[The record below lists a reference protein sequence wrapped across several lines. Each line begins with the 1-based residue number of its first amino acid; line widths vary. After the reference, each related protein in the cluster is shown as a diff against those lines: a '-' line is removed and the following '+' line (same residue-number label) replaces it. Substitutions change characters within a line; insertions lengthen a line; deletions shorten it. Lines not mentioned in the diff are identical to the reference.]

1 MLAHHLQ
8 VMTESVHL
16 HCQLLMLDNN
26 KPLLH
31 HRPTNAEEL
40 RQLTMAFDITLSLN
54 SNSY

>member
-26 KPLLH
+26 EPLLH
-31 HRPTNAEEL
+31 HRHVNTEEL
-40 RQLTMAFDITLSLN
+40 RQLKIAFDITW
-54 SNSY
+54 